1 MKIKPTM
8 DLNTVNTHPI
18 SITQSNLEILV
29 CKCGNK
35 PYPSA
40 KFYYKSRY
48 SDEPT
53 IGIIARVDKTHIYS
67 TNGTPYH
74 KNEIEV
80 KPKHIAREEKL
91 NELGI

>member
-1 MKIKPTM
+1 MSI
-8 DLNTVNTHPI
+8 NTVNINPI
-18 SITQSNLEILV
+18 TIIDSNDPVVLV
-29 CKCGNK
+29 CKCGNE

-40 KFYYKSRY
+40 EFYYTSKY
-48 SDEPT
+48 SKEPT
-53 IGIIARVDKTHIYS
+53 IGIIARVNKTHIYS